1 MTLSLDP
8 VASVSISVTPAGAQV
23 PGFGNGLI
31 AGTSNVLPLYDR
43 IREYASAAEV
53 AVDFGTS
60 VGEYLASVAYF
71 SQEPAPETVKIGRI
85 FTAAQAAYLRGGV
98 VSSTLS
104 AYTGVTDGGFD
115 ITINGVNRTIADL
128 NFSGAVSVT
137 AVAALIQTALNAA
150 LAGTTCTWS
159 TTLFRFLITS
169 PSTGTGQTIGYA
181 VAPTTGGPSADI
193 SALLGFTG
201 ATGAV
206 ASQGIATES
215 IATGLA
221 ALKLFD
227 PDFYGLT
234 LTSFAVV
241 QDIKDAATWN
251 QTAKGLFFY
260 TSQDPLDKLTATTTD
275 LFSYMKAQ
283 GYTRA
288 VGQFSTTNPY
298 AAVSLMAR
306 AMVVDFDQ
314 PNSTITLKFKK
325 EPGVAAEALTTTEA
339 AALKVKNANYYVSRS
354 AGSDGFLMIE
364 EGVTGS
370 GRFIDEVHGLDWLEA
385 TLQVAA
391 FNAMATAT
399 TKIPL
404 TDAGAAKI
412 VLRLKKDG
420 FDKAVRNGLLAPGVW
435 DGENLGEVTSGDLL
449 PAGYYVYASPVA
461 DQSSTDRDLRKAP
474 PISAICIGA
483 GAIHSAT
490 IAVTFQR

>member
-1 MTLSLDP
+1 MSLSLDP
-8 VASVSISVTPAGAQV
+8 VVSVSMSVTPAGAQV

-31 AGTSNVLPLYDR
+31 VGTSTTLPLYDR

-53 AVDFGTS
+53 ATDFGTS
-60 VGEYLASVAYF
+60 VGEYLAAVSYF
-71 SQEPAPETVKIGRI
+71 SQEPAPETVKIGRL

-98 VSSTLS
+98 ASNTLTD
-104 AYTGVTDGGFD
+104 YTGVTDGGFD
-115 ITINGVNRTIADL
+115 IMINGSNRTIADL
-128 NFSGAVSVT
+128 NFSGAVSIT
-137 AVAALIQTALNAA
+137 AVAALIQTALNTA

-159 TTLFRFLITS
+159 TTEHRFLITS

-193 SALLGFTG
+193 SALLKFTG
-201 ATGAV
+201 ATGAIAV
-206 ASQGIATES
+206 QGIATET

-221 ALKLFD
+221 ALKLWD

-234 LTSFAVV
+234 LTSFATV
-241 QDIKDAATWN
+241 QNIKDAALWN
-251 QTAKGLFFY
+251 QSEKGLFFF
-260 TSQDPLDKLTATTTD
+260 TSQDPLDKLSATTTD
-275 LFSYMKAQ
+275 LFSYMQDQ
-283 GYTRA
+283 GYSRA
-288 VGQFSTTNPY
+288 IGQFSTTNPY

-306 AMVVDFDQ
+306 TMVVDFDQ

-325 EPGVAAEALTTTEA
+325 EPGVAAEPLTTTEA
-339 AALKVKNANYYVSRS
+339 GVLKDKNANYYVDRQ
-354 AGSDGFLMIE
+354 GFVMIE

-391 FNAMATAT
+391 FNALATAT

-404 TDAGAAKI
+404 TDAGVARI
-412 VLRLKKDG
+412 VLRIKKDG

-435 DGENLGEVTSGDLL
+435 HGENLGEVSTEDLL
-449 PAGYYVYASPVA
+449 PTGYYVYASPVA
-461 DQSSTDRDLRKAP
+461 DQSSADRDLRKSP

-483 GAIHSAT
+483 GAIHSVA
-490 IAVTFQR
+490 ISVTFQR

>member
-8 VASVSISVTPAGAQV
+8 VVSVNISVTPAGAQV
-23 PGFGNGLI
+23 PGFGNGLLV
-31 AGTSNVLPLYDR
+31 GTSAVLPLYDR
-43 IREYASAAEV
+43 VREYASAAEV

-60 VGEYLASVAYF
+60 VGEYLGAVAAF
-71 SQEPAPETVKIGRI
+71 SQEPAPETIKIGRL

-98 VSSTLS
+98 ASSTL
-104 AYTGVTDGGFD
+104 ADYTGVTDGGFD
-115 ITINGVNRTIADL
+115 IMINGSNRTIADL
-128 NFSGAVSVT
+128 NFSGAANMA
-137 AVAALIQTALNAA
+137 AVATLISTALNAA
-150 LAGTTCTWS
+150 LAGTTCTWIAAES
-159 TTLFRFLITS
+159 RFLITS

-193 SALLGFTG
+193 SALLKFTG
-201 ATGAV
+201 ATGAIAV
-206 ASQGIATES
+206 QGIAAET

-221 ALKLFD
+221 ALKLWD
-227 PDFYGLT
+227 PDFYGLA
-234 LTSFAVV
+234 LTSFATV
-241 QDIKDAATWN
+241 QNIKDAALWN
-251 QTAKGLFFY
+251 QTNKGLFFY
-260 TSQDPLDKLTATTTD
+260 VSQDPLDKLSATTTD
-275 LFSYMKAQ
+275 LFSHMQDQ

-288 VGQFSTTNPY
+288 IGQFSTTNPY
-298 AAVSLMAR
+298 AHVSLMAR
-306 AMVVDFDQ
+306 TMVVDFDQ

-325 EPGVAAEALTTTEA
+325 EPGVAAEPLTTTEA
-339 AALKVKNANYYVSRS
+339 GVLKDKNANYYVDRQ
-354 AGSDGFLMIE
+354 GFVMIE
-364 EGVTGS
+364 EGVTAT

-391 FNAMATAT
+391 FNALATST

-412 VLRLKKDG
+412 VLRIKKDG

-435 DGENLGEVTSGDLL
+435 NGENLGEVASGDLL
-449 PAGYYVYASPVA
+449 PEGYYVYASPVA
-461 DQSSTDRDLRKAP
+461 EQSSTDRDLRKAP